1 MGDAQR
7 SACGPKHSLR
17 KAVNRLTGTKKT
29 RKVPIIRGPSTG
41 EALLHRSGRALGGRN
56 LQADGRCLSVRL
68 LGTTHW
74 LTRGFRSQARHF
86 ADKAYRYPRHPD
98 RAAVQCA
105 PATNTK
111 ATIPAT
117 RGRNLRFGNRL

>member
-29 RKVPIIRGPSTG
+29 RKVPIIRGPATG

-56 LQADGRCLSVRL
+56 LQADGPCLSVRL

-74 LTRGFRSQARHF
+74 LTVRPKG
-86 ADKAYRYPRHPD
+86 ADHQWRE
-98 RAAVQCA
+98 VFLLCF
-105 PATNTK
+105 
-111 ATIPAT
+111 
-117 RGRNLRFGNRL
+117 LRPGI